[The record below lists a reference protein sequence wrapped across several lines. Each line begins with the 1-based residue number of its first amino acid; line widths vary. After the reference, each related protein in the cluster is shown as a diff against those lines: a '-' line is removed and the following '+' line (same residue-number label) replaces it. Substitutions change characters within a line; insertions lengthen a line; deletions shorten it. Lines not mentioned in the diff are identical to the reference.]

1 MQPTT
6 YNHCNCSVCASTRV
20 ESRQALGALRVRSTG
35 TTFFHT
41 PRTYV
46 SYRMRHAA
54 ATLSPI
60 LSCGS
65 FVEDSSSGC
74 RGSPCVAGGA
84 TESSFHPSDAFVRVE
99 RVEEPCRVGTSSE
112 RTWVDNTVDNIN
124 STGSP
129 VASHVDEAMDMDTSL
144 CCCFC
149 NLFKGIRKR
158 SHTS

>member
-6 YNHCNCSVCASTRV
+6 YDHCNCSVCASTRV
-20 ESRQALGALRVRSTG
+20 ESRQALGVLRVRSTG

-54 ATLSPI
+54 ATLSPV
-60 LSCGS
+60 LSRGS
-65 FVEDSSSGC
+65 SVEDSSSVC
-74 RGSPCVAGGA
+74 LGSPCVAGGA

-99 RVEEPCRVGTSSE
+99 RVEEPCRVGTFSE

-124 STGSP
+124 STASP
-129 VASHVDEAMDMDTSL
+129 MASHVDKDMVTTS
-144 CCCFC
+144 CCCFR
-149 NLFKGIRKR
+149 NLFKGKRKR
-158 SHTS
+158 SHTV